1 VLVLIT
7 GAKQKQNNPLL
18 ILKKNK
24 MIQINK
30 FKTVALILAVATLVS
45 CKKKTVD
52 DMPAPVDTF
61 DVAGTYTQADQM
73 ARPAINTVFVG
84 APRKNEF
91 NLTTPTAMNAAFKTD
106 FVSVL
111 TGFGFTT
118 NALGQTKDQFATL
131 LVSDV
136 LNVKLNGPTTFFD
149 GVAANTLSGRAL
161 ADDVIDVELLLIFGG
176 PTGASNPGLTKDNV
190 NANDKAFLTTF
201 PYLASPF

>member
-1 VLVLIT
+1 
-7 GAKQKQNNPLL
+7 
-18 ILKKNK
+18 
-24 MIQINK
+24 MIHINK
-30 FKTVALILAVATLVS
+30 LRAAALVMAVATLVS

-52 DMPAPVDTF
+52 DVPVVDTF

-84 APRKNEF
+84 AARKNEF

-106 FVSVL
+106 FVNVL
-111 TGFGFTT
+111 TAFGQTMTST
-118 NALGQTKDQFATL
+118 NALGQTRDAMATL

-136 LNVKLNGPTTFFD
+136 LNVKMNGTTTFFD
-149 GVAANTLSGRAL
+149 GTNVLTGRTL

-176 PTGASNPGLTKDNV
+176 STGASNPGLTKDNV
-190 NANDKAFLTTF
+190 GANDKAFLTTF